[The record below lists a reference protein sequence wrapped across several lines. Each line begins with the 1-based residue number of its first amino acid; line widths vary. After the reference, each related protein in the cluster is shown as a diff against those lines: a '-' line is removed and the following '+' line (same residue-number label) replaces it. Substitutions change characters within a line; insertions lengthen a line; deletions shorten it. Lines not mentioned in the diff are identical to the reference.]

1 MTKLRRMTEEEILK
15 FANSTP
21 TKAQHYAN
29 ILTKRASVVCDTHL
43 VDEVIKE
50 YNGYMVETMVSFDVE
65 LEKAEEREG
74 TPQTKITIVY
84 NDDILGD

>member
-1 MTKLRRMTEEEILK
+1 MTKLRYMTPEEILK

-29 ILTKRASVVCDTHL
+29 ILTKRGSIVCETHL

-50 YNGYMVETMVSFDVE
+50 YNGYMGETMVSFQVE

-74 TPQTKITIVY
+74 TPQTKISIVY
-84 NDDILGD
+84 KD

>member
-1 MTKLRRMTEEEILK
+1 MTKLRYMTEEEVLK

-29 ILTKRASVVCDTHL
+29 RLTKRSSIVCETHL

-50 YNGYMVETMVSFDVE
+50 YNGYMGETIIPFHVE
-65 LEKAEEREG
+65 LEEAEEREG

-84 NDDILGD
+84 KD

>member
-1 MTKLRRMTEEEILK
+1 MENLRHLTEEELLK
-15 FANSTP
+15 IMNSTP

-29 ILTKRASVVCDTHL
+29 RLTKRASIVCDTHL

-50 YNGYMVETMVSFDVE
+50 YHGYMGGTGVSYEVK
-65 LEKAEEREG
+65 LEEVEEREG

-84 NDDILGD
+84 

>member
-1 MTKLRRMTEEEILK
+1 MTKLRYMTKEEMLK
-15 FANSTP
+15 FVNSTP

-29 ILTKRASVVCDTHL
+29 ILTKRSSVVCETSL

-50 YNGYMVETMVSFDVE
+50 YKGYVGETPAIFFDVK

-74 TPQTKITIVY
+74 TPQTKITIV
-84 NDDILGD
+84 DHF

>member
-1 MTKLRRMTEEEILK
+1 MTKLRYMTVEEVLK

-29 ILTKRASVVCDTHL
+29 ILTKRASVVCETHL

-50 YNGYMVETMVSFDVE
+50 YNGYMGETMVSFRVE

-84 NDDILGD
+84 NDIR